1 MSSFSDNQQP
11 SSSQFYPPQSAQPYN
26 SLFGGPSS
34 DADAPPSSLPEPIR
48 RTRVSLFGGP
58 SELEAIPEQ
67 GNVAGHVDVDKVEA
81 EEDDF
86 DLIMRERPLSA
97 YYGSDGESFRGSDGG
112 NKEDG
117 DETIPSPDTHPQ
129 RKGKQPMLP
138 SSPVETRPTPVT
150 TTYVLDRGLD
160 LPAGVQRPNRW
171 GGPSSTYRRITADER
186 GAYEAIV
193 TNRARNL
200 AAHLYNAYTIRNQR
214 SQAAVVCQGPQELDG
229 QERIFPPR
237 RWVAWPRPASQVPRP
252 DEAIHQQLDG
262 PGTIQM
268 PPDLRP
274 SSDLEESLIAIM
286 MKQAKQIFIAREW
299 DLEEVKVSHVR
310 REGDL
315 DDMKDE
321 DMKDFGD
328 EKDEDPRPDAAPLQ
342 PVVQADDG
350 ASRQQLRPLSRN
362 VITKVD
368 RLLMG
373 LHHSVKS
380 RFHDGDSDSESDG
393 EVEDIDY
400 EETSRSRSREA
411 SGSRSRSRGRK
422 RARQNSAHSQT
433 SSHRSRSARS
443 LTAASTQDKS
453 VHSTSRSRGRSR
465 TSRGSGEFSTT
476 KYRLGLRDWS
486 EVMGIAAMMG
496 LPNAAV
502 MRASKRCADLFGQD
516 MTFRTFHEGR
526 FKKVSRPEESSRSH
540 WEWEYRES
548 QSDPEIL
555 PELEPTSPSPGPS
568 PRKRKSKPKSRVRSR
583 SQSQPR
589 RHRSTSAAIRAIPAL
604 PAASTIAVVIP
615 ASSPVPI
622 PETQV
627 DAGSQLP
634 PPQASQAAPAP
645 APQAL
650 KGKGE
655 HRKADIVCPIKRCSR
670 HTNGFSR
677 TWNLNLH
684 MKRVHPNYTPGDR
697 ERSRSRSTPGGV
709 ELIEID

>member
-34 DADAPPSSLPEPIR
+34 DADPPPSSVPEPIR
-48 RTRVSLFGGP
+48 RTRGSLFAGASG
-58 SELEAIPEQ
+58 LEAIPDQ
-67 GNVAGHVDVDKVEA
+67 GNVAGHVNVDKAGA

-86 DLIMRERPLSA
+86 DLIMRERPLDA

-112 NKEDG
+112 EEEDG
-117 DETIPSPDTHPQ
+117 DDA
-129 RKGKQPMLP
+129 
-138 SSPVETRPTPVT
+138 PVT

-171 GGPSSTYRRITADER
+171 DGPPSTYRRITADER

-200 AAHLYNAYTIRNQR
+200 AAHLYNAYTIRNRR
-214 SQAAVVCQGPQELDG
+214 SQARGACQGPQELDT

-252 DEAIHQQLDG
+252 DEAIHRQLDG
-262 PGTIQM
+262 PGTIRM

-286 MKQAKQIFIAREW
+286 MKQAKQIFMAREW
-299 DLEEVKVSHVR
+299 DLEEVKVSHMR

-315 DDMKDE
+315 DVMKDE

-328 EKDEDPRPDAAPLQ
+328 EKDEDPRPDAVPLQ

-350 ASRQQLRPLSRN
+350 ASRRQLRPLSRN
-362 VITKVD
+362 LISQVD

-380 RFHDGDSDSESDG
+380 RFHDGDSGSESDG
-393 EVEDIDY
+393 EVEDTDY
-400 EETSRSRSREA
+400 EEASRSRSRQT
-411 SGSRSRSRGRK
+411 SGSRSLSRGRK

-433 SSHRSRSARS
+433 SSHRSRSVRS
-443 LTAASTQDKS
+443 STAASTQDNS
-453 VHSTSRSRGRSR
+453 VRSTSRSRGRSR
-465 TSRGSGEFSTT
+465 TSHGSGEFSTT
-476 KYRLGLRDWS
+476 KYKLGLRDWS

-516 MTFRTFHEGR
+516 MTFRTFYEGR
-526 FKKVSRPEESSRSH
+526 FKKVSRPEESSRFG

-548 QSDPEIL
+548 QSDPEML
-555 PELEPTSPSPGPS
+555 PEPEPTNPSPGPAPGSGPS
-568 PRKRKSKPKSRVRSR
+568 PRKRKSKSKSRVRSR

-589 RHRSTSAAIRAIPAL
+589 RHRSTSAAIPAIPAI
-604 PAASTIAVVIP
+604 PAAPTIAVVIP

-627 DAGSQLP
+627 GTGNQPP
-634 PPQASQAAPAP
+634 PPQASQAAPAPAPQAP

-697 ERSRSRSTPGGV
+697 ERSRSQSTPGGV